1 MSSEFYA
8 QMDEVLANDVVN
20 RHSLFQLKY
29 FVVGKEP
36 THQSKLWRCIREL
49 QARRESIQAV
59 SVELENVQDEL
70 ELCDIQLLR
79 LRGKQAVIED
89 DLDARELVVL
99 LRREER
105 RRESVVRSI
114 DTLRKKLKDAEE
126 EAVFFLKSFQ
136 SLEQL
141 EPLQPFDDVES
152 QQSYW
157 NAKFAEELNLRS
169 LMGQPISYELIKSI
183 LSLNNDAPIK
193 MQIVNTLEN
202 KQKQM
207 LKILKEEKNDRH
219 PDIESRSAE

>member
-1 MSSEFYA
+1 MSSELYS
-8 QMDEVLANDVVN
+8 QMDRVLANDVVN
-20 RHSLFQLKY
+20 RHSLFQLKH

-36 THQSKLWRCIREL
+36 THQSKLWRCLREL

-59 SVELENVQDEL
+59 SVELENGRDEL
-70 ELCDIQLLR
+70 ELCDIQLSR
-79 LRGKQAVIED
+79 LRNKQVVVED
-89 DLDARELVVL
+89 ALDMRELVVL

-105 RRESVVRSI
+105 RKDSMVRSI

-141 EPLQPFDDVES
+141 ELLQPFDDVGA
-152 QQSYW
+152 QQAYW
-157 NAKFAEELNLRS
+157 NAKFAEELNLRA
-169 LMGQPISYELIKSI
+169 LMGQPISYELVKSI

-193 MQIVNTLEN
+193 MQIVNTLES

-207 LKILKEEKNDRH
+207 LQILKEEKND
-219 PDIESRSAE
+219 

>member
-36 THQSKLWRCIREL
+36 THQSKLWRCVREL

>member
-1 MSSEFYA
+1 
-8 QMDEVLANDVVN
+8 MDAVLSNDVVN
-20 RHSLFQLKY
+20 RHSLFQLKH

-36 THQSKLWRCIREL
+36 THQSKLWRCLREL

-59 SVELENVQDEL
+59 SVELENGRDEL
-70 ELCDIQLLR
+70 ELCDIQLSR
-79 LRGKQAVIED
+79 LRNKQVVVED
-89 DLDARELVVL
+89 ALDMRELVVL

-105 RRESVVRSI
+105 RKDSMVRSI

-141 EPLQPFDDVES
+141 ELLQPFDDVGA
-152 QQSYW
+152 QQAYW
-157 NAKFAEELNLRS
+157 NAKFAEELNLRA
-169 LMGQPISYELIKSI
+169 LMGQPISYDLVKSI

-207 LKILKEEKNDRH
+207 LQILKEEKNDRH
-219 PDIESRSAE
+219 PDIESRPAE

>member
-59 SVELENVQDEL
+59 SVELENGQDEL
-70 ELCDIQLLR
+70 DLCDIQLLR
-79 LRGKQAVIED
+79 LRGKQAVAED

-152 QQSYW
+152 QQLYW

>member
-70 ELCDIQLLR
+70 DLCDIQLLR
-79 LRGKQAVIED
+79 LRGKQAVAED

>member
-152 QQSYW
+152 QQLYW

>member
-36 THQSKLWRCIREL
+36 THQSKLWRCVREL
-49 QARRESIQAV
+49 QARRESIQAL
-59 SVELENVQDEL
+59 SGELENGRDEL
-70 ELCDIQLLR
+70 ELCEIQLLR
-79 LRGKQAVIED
+79 LRERQAVAVD
-89 DLDARELVVL
+89 DFDYRELVVL

-105 RRESVVRSI
+105 RRESIVRSI
-114 DTLRKKLKDAEE
+114 DTLGKKLKDAEE

-141 EPLQPFDDVES
+141 EPLQPFDDMGA

-157 NAKFAEELNLRS
+157 NAKFAEELNLRA
-169 LMGQPISYELIKSI
+169 LMGQPISYELVKSI

-193 MQIVNTLEN
+193 MQIVNTLES

-207 LKILKEEKNDRH
+207 LQILKEEKND
-219 PDIESRSAE
+219 

>member
-70 ELCDIQLLR
+70 DLCDIQLLR